1 MDHDIIEKYVYII
14 YLINLVGVYELLTT
28 VCDIITILLLECVV
42 YSYKH
47 FYNIS

>member
-28 VCDIITILLLECVV
+28 ICGIITILHLVSVV
-42 YSYKH
+42 YLYK
-47 FYNIS
+47 YICNIS